1 MFQEIYSDSRKI
13 RDYALNQLHPICKHK
28 VRVFLSKLGITREDA
43 EILKSII
50 IDEMKHAEI
59 EWTRKDQYG
68 ERFKTDLMVRID
80 NREERVRT
88 IWIIEEESKVPELIT
103 YYVIT

>member
-1 MFQEIYSDSRKI
+1 M
-13 RDYALNQLHPICKHK
+13 
-28 VRVFLSKLGITREDA
+28 FLSKLGITREDA

-68 ERFKTDLMVRID
+68 ERFKADILIRID
-80 NREERVRT
+80 NREARVRT
-88 IWIIEEESKVPELIT
+88 IWIIEEQSKVPELVTCYELI
-103 YYVIT
+103 I